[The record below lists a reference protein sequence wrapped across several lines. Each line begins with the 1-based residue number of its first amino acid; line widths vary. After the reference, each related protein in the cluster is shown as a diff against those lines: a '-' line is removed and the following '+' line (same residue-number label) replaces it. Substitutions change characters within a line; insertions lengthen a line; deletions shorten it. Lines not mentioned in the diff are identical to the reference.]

1 MPGHNM
7 GLVGSPGATRLAAAA
22 LVLITGAV
30 YLNSFPAAFH
40 FDDYAL
46 MLESPLVTERFEY
59 GTFLE
64 QYGGRPLTLWSFHL
78 NYLISGPEP
87 RAFHLVSVLLHLA
100 VVLLLFRLV
109 RDRFRNRSLALATA
123 LMFGIHPLQT
133 QAVNY
138 VWARSVLLMSG
149 FGLAALLLA
158 ARRPWAAV
166 LCFQLALWSRAEAAM
181 LLPFLWV
188 LNRERWR
195 WWLGLT
201 LANGL
206 ALGWSLV
213 KYSPAGLAWNHP
225 DPFGYWLLQPVMFW
239 KGLGLFL
246 WPADLNLDHQ
256 VSAPHLLLTIIS
268 AAAIIIAAVGLLDA
282 RWRRSPL
289 GTGLLWVLAFSLPA
303 WVLPN
308 LDPFSETRLYLP
320 SAGFSLAAAWLL
332 FHRRAKGGWPNRMQW
347 VAIGILAAVLV
358 PPTLARNRI
367 WNDDLLLWRD
377 AVAKSP
383 GKARPHYNLGVALLR
398 DGQSGKAG
406 ESFRA
411 AVSLD
416 PDDDYN
422 WAALGYLAELEGDLA
437 GARAHYGRAV
447 GMNPDNRYAQQGLE
461 RVGAGE
467 SDRPAEELPESE
479 SSSDQPPK

>member
-1 MPGHNM
+1 MSDVDSQSG
-7 GLVGSPGATRLAAAA
+7 TRLASAA

-46 MLESPLVTERFEY
+46 ILESPLVTERFDY

-64 QYGGRPLTLWSFHL
+64 QYGGRPLTLWTFHL
-78 NYLISGPEP
+78 NHLAAGPRP
-87 RAFHLVSVLLHLA
+87 WAFHLVSVLLHLA

-109 RDRFRNRSLALATA
+109 LERFRHPGTA
-123 LMFGIHPLQT
+123 LTTALLFGLHPLQT

-149 FGLAALLLA
+149 FGLASLLLA
-158 ARRPWAAV
+158 ARRPWAAI

-188 LNRERWR
+188 LNRERWK
-195 WWLGLT
+195 WWAGLT

-206 ALGWSLV
+206 ALAWSLV

-225 DPFGYWLLQPVMFW
+225 DPAGYWLLQPLMFW

-246 WPADLNLDHQ
+246 WPANLNLDHQ
-256 VSAPHLLLTIIS
+256 VPEPHVLLTVIS
-268 AAAIIIAAVGLLDA
+268 AAAILVAAFGLLGS
-282 RWRRSPL
+282 RWRRSAL
-289 GTGLLWVLAFSLPA
+289 GTGLLWVLVFSLPT

-320 SAGFSLAAAWLL
+320 SAGLALMASWLL
-332 FHRRAKGGWPNRMQW
+332 FHRRPEGRWPNRAQW
-347 VAIGILAAVLV
+347 VGIGILAAVLI

-377 AVAKSP
+377 TVAKSP

-398 DGQSGKAG
+398 EGRVAMAG

-416 PDDDYN
+416 PEDDYN
-422 WAALGYLAELEGDLA
+422 WAALGYLAELEGDRA
-437 GARAHYGRAV
+437 GARAHYSRAV
-447 GMNPDNRYAQQGLE
+447 GMNPDNRYAEEGLK
-461 RVGAGE
+461 RVAEGGPA
-467 SDRPAEELPESE
+467 RPAVAPPDADSG
-479 SSSDQPPK
+479 SGQPPK

>member
-1 MPGHNM
+1 M
-7 GLVGSPGATRLAAAA
+7 GLVDSPGATRIAGSA

-46 MLESPLVTERFEY
+46 ILESPLVTERFEY
-59 GTFLE
+59 GAFLE
-64 QYGGRPLTLWSFHL
+64 QYGGRPLTLWTFHL
-78 NYLISGPEP
+78 NYLVSGPQAW
-87 RAFHLVSVLLHLA
+87 AFHLVNLLLHLA
-100 VVLLLFRLV
+100 VVLLLFHLV
-109 RDRFRNRSLALATA
+109 LERFRNLGLSLTTA
-123 LMFGIHPLQT
+123 LLFGLHPIQT

-188 LNRERWR
+188 VNRDRWR
-195 WWLGLT
+195 WWAGLSI
-201 LANGL
+201 ANGL
-206 ALGWSLV
+206 ALGWSLA
-213 KYSPAGLAWNHP
+213 KYSPAGIAWNHP
-225 DPFGYWLLQPVMFW
+225 DPVGYWLLQPAMFW

-246 WPADLNLDHQ
+246 WPANLNLDHQ
-256 VSAPHLLLTIIS
+256 VPEPNLLLTVIS
-268 AAAIIIAAVGLLDA
+268 VAALLAVAIAALGS
-282 RWRRSPL
+282 RRSCSTP
-289 GTGLLWVLAFSLPA
+289 GIGLLWILAFSLPTWA
-303 WVLPN
+303 VPN
-308 LDPFSETRLYLP
+308 LDPFSEQRLYLP
-320 SAGFSLAAAWLL
+320 AAGFALAAAWLL
-332 FHRRAKGGWPNRMQW
+332 FPRRTNRGWPNRLQW
-347 VAIGILAAVLV
+347 VGIGVLAAVLI
-358 PPTLARNRI
+358 PSTLARNRI

-398 DGQSGKAG
+398 DGQVEKAG

-422 WAALGYLAELEGDLA
+422 WAALGYLAELEGDRDA
-437 GARAHYGRAV
+437 ARAHYGRAV
-447 GMNPDNRYAQQGLE
+447 RMNPDNRYAQEGLE
-461 RVGAGE
+461 RVGERGPD
-467 SDRPAEELPESE
+467 SPPVPGSG
-479 SSSDQPPK
+479 SDQPPK

>member
-1 MPGHNM
+1 M
-7 GLVGSPGATRLAAAA
+7 GFVGFQGGSGLAAAA
-22 LVLITGAV
+22 LVLVTGAV

-46 MLESPLVTERFEY
+46 ILESPLVTGSFDY

-64 QYGGRPLTLWSFHL
+64 QYGGRPLTLWTFHV
-78 NYLISGPEP
+78 NYRMAGPEP
-87 RAFHLVSVLLHLA
+87 WAFHLVSVLLHLG
-100 VVLLLFRLV
+100 VVLLLFRVVLE
-109 RDRFRNRSLALATA
+109 RFRNPGLALTTA
-123 LMFGIHPLQT
+123 LLFGLHPLQT

-166 LCFQLALWSRAEAAM
+166 FCFQLALWSRAEAAV

-195 WWLGLT
+195 WWAGLT

-206 ALGWSLV
+206 ALVWSLV
-213 KYSPAGLAWNHP
+213 KYSPEGMAWNHL
-225 DPFGYWLLQPVMFW
+225 DPVGYWLLQPLMFW

-246 WPADLNLDHQ
+246 WPANLNLDHQ
-256 VSAPHLLLTIIS
+256 VPEPNLLLTVIS
-268 AAAIIIAAVGLLDA
+268 AAAILAVAIAVIGF
-282 RWRRSPL
+282 RGSRSAP
-289 GTGLLWVLAFSLPA
+289 GTGLLWVLAFSLPT

-308 LDPFSETRLYLP
+308 LDPLSETRLYLP
-320 SAGFSLAAAWLL
+320 SAGFALMAAWLL
-332 FHRRAKGGWPNRMQW
+332 FHRRTNGSWPNRVQW
-347 VAIGILAAVLV
+347 VAIGILAAALI

-367 WNDDLLLWRD
+367 WNDDLLLWSD
-377 AVAKSP
+377 TVAKSP
-383 GKARPHYNLGVALLR
+383 GKARPRYNLGVALLR
-398 DGQSGKAG
+398 DGRLEEAG

-422 WAALGYLAELEGDLA
+422 WAALGYLSELEGDRA

-447 GMNPDNRYAQQGLE
+447 GMNPDNRYAQEGLK
-461 RVGAGE
+461 RVGERGP
-467 SDRPAEELPESE
+467 DRPAHRLPAPESG
-479 SSSDQPPK
+479 SDQPPK